1 MISVRRTKSL
11 LTASFRFHLAMDTL
25 AVRLYTSSLPRRVRD
40 FHPLERAHG
49 AQTKSSR
56 ADLVGAVVTYGA
68 LRRGCLDFS
77 VTSSPLYLPRI
88 PSGGDIAGRP
98 WQGCHNSAA
107 SFKACAAGFPLK
119 SVGGREKVS
128 LTPAL
133 SSRPECLSG
142 SKVCVDRSDS
152 LSHHLLE
159 AIVLAAHLMSLIT
172 RVSYLQYR
180 IFSCHGS
187 MKGEENVSFTYHIF

>member
-1 MISVRRTKSL
+1 M
-11 LTASFRFHLAMDTL
+11 
-25 AVRLYTSSLPRRVRD
+25 
-40 FHPLERAHG
+40 
-49 AQTKSSR
+49 
-56 ADLVGAVVTYGA
+56 
-68 LRRGCLDFS
+68 
-77 VTSSPLYLPRI
+77 
-88 PSGGDIAGRP
+88 
-98 WQGCHNSAA
+98 
-107 SFKACAAGFPLK
+107 
-119 SVGGREKVS
+119 KVS

-172 RVSYLQYR
+172 RVLYLQYR

-187 MKGEENVSFTYHIF
+187 VKGEENVSFTYHIF

>member
-1 MISVRRTKSL
+1 M
-11 LTASFRFHLAMDTL
+11 
-25 AVRLYTSSLPRRVRD
+25 VRLLR
-40 FHPLERAHG
+40 E
-49 AQTKSSR
+49 QKSSR
-56 ADLVGAVVTYGA
+56 ADLVRAVVTYGA

-159 AIVLAAHLMSLIT
+159 AIVMAAHLMSLIT

-187 MKGEENVSFTYHIF
+187 VKVEENVSFTYHIFSGHLLGIFKSFRKLF

>member
-1 MISVRRTKSL
+1 MLHDTAPARLPAYSFCVWIFARRICHVPRRRLQEPLGPAAAAFGKAVPFPPAPWL
-11 LTASFRFHLAMDTL
+11 
-25 AVRLYTSSLPRRVRD
+25 VRLT
-40 FHPLERAHG
+40 
-49 AQTKSSR
+49 
-56 ADLVGAVVTYGA
+56 
-68 LRRGCLDFS
+68 
-77 VTSSPLYLPRI
+77 
-88 PSGGDIAGRP
+88 
-98 WQGCHNSAA
+98 N
-107 SFKACAAGFPLK
+107 AAGIPLK
-119 SVGGREKVS
+119 SVGGRSWGCVS
-128 LTPAL
+128 PAL

-187 MKGEENVSFTYHIF
+187 VKGEENVSFTYHIF

>member
-1 MISVRRTKSL
+1 MMQAALGRAVITPRYRCLKE
-11 LTASFRFHLAMDTL
+11 LAHT
-25 AVRLYTSSLPRRVRD
+25 
-40 FHPLERAHG
+40 
-49 AQTKSSR
+49 
-56 ADLVGAVVTYGA
+56 
-68 LRRGCLDFS
+68 
-77 VTSSPLYLPRI
+77 
-88 PSGGDIAGRP
+88 
-98 WQGCHNSAA
+98 
-107 SFKACAAGFPLK
+107 AGFPLK

-159 AIVLAAHLMSLIT
+159 AIVMAAHLMSLIT

-180 IFSCHGS
+180 IFSCQGS
-187 MKGEENVSFTYHIF
+187 VKGEENVSFTYHIF

>member
-1 MISVRRTKSL
+1 MF
-11 LTASFRFHLAMDTL
+11 ASF
-25 AVRLYTSSLPRRVRD
+25 
-40 FHPLERAHG
+40 ENK
-49 AQTKSSR
+49 KSSR

-88 PSGGDIAGRP
+88 PSGGDIAGHP

-107 SFKACAAGFPLK
+107 SFKSYAAGFPLK

-187 MKGEENVSFTYHIF
+187 VKGEENVSFTYHIFLGRLLAIFEARRELF

>member
-1 MISVRRTKSL
+1 M
-11 LTASFRFHLAMDTL
+11 
-25 AVRLYTSSLPRRVRD
+25 VRLLR
-40 FHPLERAHG
+40 E
-49 AQTKSSR
+49 QKSSR
-56 ADLVGAVVTYGA
+56 ADLVRAVVTYGA
-68 LRRGCLDFS
+68 LRRGCFDFS

-159 AIVLAAHLMSLIT
+159 AIVMAAHLMSLIT

-187 MKGEENVSFTYHIF
+187 VKGEENVSFTYHIFSGHLLGIFKSFRNLF

>member
-1 MISVRRTKSL
+1 MSL
-11 LTASFRFHLAMDTL
+11 QKNLSDSLNAIHTSRHQTLTAFAEEL
-25 AVRLYTSSLPRRVRD
+25 
-40 FHPLERAHG
+40 G
-49 AQTKSSR
+49 
-56 ADLVGAVVTYGA
+56 
-68 LRRGCLDFS
+68 
-77 VTSSPLYLPRI
+77 
-88 PSGGDIAGRP
+88 
-98 WQGCHNSAA
+98 
-107 SFKACAAGFPLK
+107 
-119 SVGGREKVS
+119 EKVS

-133 SSRPECLSG
+133 SSRPECLSE

-187 MKGEENVSFTYHIF
+187 VKGEENVSFTYHIF

>member
-1 MISVRRTKSL
+1 MKIQAVPIQAKEKQPHREGQSCQNIQRDSVRLSFAFGRYKTKSFP
-11 LTASFRFHLAMDTL
+11 SI
-25 AVRLYTSSLPRRVRD
+25 LPRAPDGRD
-40 FHPLERAHG
+40 
-49 AQTKSSR
+49 T
-56 ADLVGAVVTYGA
+56 
-68 LRRGCLDFS
+68 
-77 VTSSPLYLPRI
+77 
-88 PSGGDIAGRP
+88 AGRP

-187 MKGEENVSFTYHIF
+187 VKGEENVSFTYHIF